1 MTEATPLLARN
12 KSPLFSYFFVGIK
25 NVNPVTKLTVQ
36 EFKIYKFENPVTEAR
51 GVSYLKSETTTDIY
65 KMSDEVYNKGKFTHP
80 KIRNQN
86 NELAQYMYNQLPVI
100 TISVSQSRN
109 I

>member
-1 MTEATPLLARN
+1 MAEATPLLSRN
-12 KSPLFSYFFVGIK
+12 KSPLFSYFFVGTK
-25 NVNPVTKLTVQ
+25 NINPVTKLTIQ
-36 EFKIYKFENPVTEAR
+36 EFKIYKFQNPVTESR
-51 GVSYLKSETTTDIY
+51 GLSYLKSDTTTEIY
-65 KMSDEVYNKGKFTHP
+65 KISDEVYNKEKFTHP

-86 NELAQYMYNQLPVI
+86 NQLAQYSYNQLPVI